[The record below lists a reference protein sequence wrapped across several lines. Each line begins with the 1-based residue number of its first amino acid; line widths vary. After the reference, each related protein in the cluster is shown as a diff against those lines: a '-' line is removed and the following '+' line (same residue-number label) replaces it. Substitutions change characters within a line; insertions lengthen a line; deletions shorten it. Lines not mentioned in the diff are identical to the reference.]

1 MDRAQKEQLVSQM
14 RTRLQEAGLVVIT
27 RQVGLTVGEVSDLRG
42 KMREAQAEYKVMKNT
57 LAQIAVK
64 DTSLEGVSSMLNGPT
79 ALAFSK
85 DPIAAAK
92 VVVQYATKNDKL
104 TVVGGYMDGQVL
116 SAANVKTL
124 ASLPS
129 LDELRAKIIG
139 IIVAPATK
147 IATIMQEPAARVAR
161 VIAAKK
167 A

>member
-1 MDRAQKEQLVSQM
+1 MDRAQKEQLVSEM
-14 RTRLQEAGLVVIT
+14 RTRLQEAGLVVVT
-27 RQVGLTVGEVSDLRG
+27 RQVGLTVDEVSDLRG
-42 KMREAQAEYKVMKNT
+42 KVREAQAEYKVMKNT

-64 DTSLEGVSSMLNGPT
+64 DTSLEGVSSMFNGPT
-79 ALAFSK
+79 AVAFSK

-92 VVVQYATKNDKL
+92 AVVQFASKNEKL
-104 TVVGGYMDGQVL
+104 TIVGGYMDGQVL

-129 LDELRAKIIG
+129 LDELRAKLIG
-139 IIVAPATK
+139 VLVAPATK
-147 IATIMQEPAARVAR
+147 IATILQEPASRIAR

>member
-1 MDRAQKEQLVSQM
+1 MDRAQKEQLVSEM
-14 RTRLQEAGLVVIT
+14 RTRLQEAGLVVVT
-27 RQVGLTVGEVSDLRG
+27 RQVGLTVDEVSDLRG
-42 KMREAQAEYKVMKNT
+42 KVREAQAEYKVMKNT

-64 DTSLEGVSSMLNGPT
+64 DTSLEGVSSMFNGPT
-79 ALAFSK
+79 AVAFSK

-92 VVVQYATKNDKL
+92 AVVQFASKNEKL
-104 TVVGGYMDGQVL
+104 TIVGGYMDGQVL

-129 LDELRAKIIG
+129 LDELRAKLIG
-139 IIVAPATK
+139 VLVAPATK
-147 IATIMQEPAARVAR
+147 IATILQEPASRVAR

>member
-1 MDRAQKEQLVSQM
+1 MDRAQKEQLVSEM
-14 RTRLQEAGLVVIT
+14 RTRLQEAGLVVVT
-27 RQVGLTVGEVSDLRG
+27 RQVGLTVDEVSYLRG
-42 KMREAQAEYKVMKNT
+42 KVREAQAEYKVMKNT

-64 DTSLEGVSSMLNGPT
+64 DTSLEGVSSMFNGPT
-79 ALAFSK
+79 AVAFSK

-92 VVVQYATKNDKL
+92 AVVQFASKNEKL
-104 TVVGGYMDGQVL
+104 TIVGGYMDGQVL

-129 LDELRAKIIG
+129 LDELRAKLIG
-139 IIVAPATK
+139 VLVAPATK
-147 IATIMQEPAARVAR
+147 IATILQEPASCVAR

>member
-1 MDRAQKEQLVSQM
+1 MDRAQKEQLVSEM
-14 RTRLQEAGLVVIT
+14 RTRLQEAGLVVVT
-27 RQVGLTVGEVSDLRG
+27 RQVGLTVDEVSDLRG
-42 KMREAQAEYKVMKNT
+42 KVREAQAEYKVMKNT

-64 DTSLEGVSSMLNGPT
+64 DTSLEGVSSMFNGPT
-79 ALAFSK
+79 AIAFSK

-92 VVVQYATKNDKL
+92 VVVQFASKNEKL
-104 TVVGGYMDGQVL
+104 TIVGGYMDGQVL

-129 LDELRAKIIG
+129 LDELRAKLIG
-139 IIVAPATK
+139 VLVAPATK
-147 IATIMQEPAARVAR
+147 IATILQEPASRVAR